1 VHKIGD
7 TMTILLSELYG
18 KEIITNGGRKI
29 GLVEDLILDFEEG
42 NVSSLLLTKVD
53 NLVRSQHTALQ
64 LAKSSVKYG
73 RVRSVSETI
82 IVGESDKVK

>member
-1 VHKIGD
+1 
-7 TMTILLSELYG
+7 MTILLSELYG

-53 NLVRSQHTALQ
+53 NLVRSANTPAQ
-64 LAKSSVKYG
+64 LAKNSVKYG
-73 RVRSVSETI
+73 RVRSVSQTI
-82 IVGESDKVK
+82 IVGEGDKIK

>member
-1 VHKIGD
+1 
-7 TMTILLSELYG
+7 MTILLSELYG
-18 KEIITNGGRKI
+18 KEIITNSGRKI

-64 LAKSSVKYG
+64 LAKNSVKYG

-82 IVGESDKVK
+82 IVGEESKIK